1 MFHSLL
7 RSTKLASSILYSPIS
22 TFPAKTSTTTKALG
36 SLFSSS
42 SFVTWSPVHVFS
54 LMKKK
59 GNLPAY
65 RLITTSTSRLMNK
78 ETNEPSVEREIEK
91 VDVLIVGA
99 GPAGLSAAIRLKQL
113 ALEHQKEIRVMVI
126 EKGAEI
132 GSHIL
137 SGNVLE
143 PRALNELIP
152 DWKEK
157 GAPLHTPATEDHI
170 YFLTKKH
177 AIPLPHPPHLKN
189 KGNYVISL
197 SLFVKW
203 LGEQAENLGV
213 EIYPGISG
221 ASLLLKKH
229 AHDTPPL
236 NTENQSG
243 KSTPPSPSTSTALY
257 GVRTGD
263 LGLNADMTVSKNYS
277 PGMEIHAPLTL
288 LAEGCHGSLT
298 KKTIQTF
305 QLRAKDTILQ
315 A

>member
-157 GAPLHTPATEDHI
+157 G
-170 YFLTKKH
+170 
-177 AIPLPHPPHLKN
+177 
-189 KGNYVISL
+189 
-197 SLFVKW
+197 
-203 LGEQAENLGV
+203 
-213 EIYPGISG
+213 
-221 ASLLLKKH
+221 
-229 AHDTPPL
+229 
-236 NTENQSG
+236 
-243 KSTPPSPSTSTALY
+243 
-257 GVRTGD
+257 
-263 LGLNADMTVSKNYS
+263 
-277 PGMEIHAPLTL
+277 
-288 LAEGCHGSLT
+288 
-298 KKTIQTF
+298 
-305 QLRAKDTILQ
+305 
-315 A
+315 